1 MLTKVRNL
9 LVTFKLKSLRD
20 TTYCFF
26 FNGFDYNGVL
36 FKTHGCSNIQQL
48 HSSAFRAF
56 FVQLGGRGKWG
67 KGKEKLTHA
76 NIYKVIFFLN

>member
-1 MLTKVRNL
+1 MLTKAKNL
-9 LVTFKLKSLRD
+9 LVKFKLKRLRD
-20 TTYCFF
+20 QHTAFFFF
-26 FNGFDYNGVL
+26 FNDFDYNGVL

-76 NIYKVIFFLN
+76 NIYTVIFF